1 MRLEEDL
8 LRGPNESRADIG
20 RGLLNMPQPLRV
32 VCVGGG
38 TGMPVVLRGL
48 RPHTLAK
55 PGEPLLQLT
64 AIVTMADD
72 GGSSGRLRREL
83 DLLPPGDVRNCL
95 VALAGPRNRSIKDL
109 FQFRFQRGVG
119 LEGHTVGNLVIGA
132 LSQLRGDFLDAVR
145 VAGNLLGAR
154 GRVLPSTLRR
164 VQLVA
169 DLDDGRRIVGEQAI
183 TQAGRRIERL
193 VLDPP
198 SPPPAPGVLT
208 AIELADVV
216 VLGPGSLYSS
226 ILPNLLVGGV
236 AEALAR
242 SRALKVLVLNLMT
255 QPGET
260 DGYGAADH
268 VQALHEHVGPLLSCV
283 LAHAGEH
290 APAQV
295 ARYAKEGAHPVTV
308 DGNRL
313 EALGVHLVQ
322 ADIAARSARVR
333 HDARKLAAWILR
345 LAQLKRAIAARRS
358 PDERE

>member
-1 MRLEEDL
+1 
-8 LRGPNESRADIG
+8 
-20 RGLLNMPQPLRV
+20 MPEPIRV

-48 RPHTLAK
+48 RPHTSPK

-95 VALAGPRNRSIKDL
+95 VALAGPRNQGLKEL
-109 FQFRFQRGVG
+109 FQFRFERGAG
-119 LEGHTVGNLVIGA
+119 LEGHTVGNLVLGA
-132 LSQLRGDFLDAVR
+132 LSQLRGDFLEAVR
-145 VAGNLLGAR
+145 VAGTLLGAR

-169 DLDDGRRIVGEQAI
+169 DLHDGRRIVGEQAI
-183 TQAGRRIERL
+183 THAGGRIDRL
-193 VLDPP
+193 ALDPP

-260 DGYGAADH
+260 DGYEAADH
-268 VQALHEHVGPLLSCV
+268 VRALHEHVGPVLNCV

-290 APAQV
+290 TPEQI
-295 ARYAKEGAHPVTV
+295 ARYAREGAQPVGV
-308 DGNRL
+308 DGDKL

-322 ADIAARSARVR
+322 ADVTARGARVR
-333 HDARKLAAWILR
+333 HDARKLANWILR
-345 LAQLKRAIAARRS
+345 LAELKRAIAARRA
-358 PDERE
+358 PGGKE